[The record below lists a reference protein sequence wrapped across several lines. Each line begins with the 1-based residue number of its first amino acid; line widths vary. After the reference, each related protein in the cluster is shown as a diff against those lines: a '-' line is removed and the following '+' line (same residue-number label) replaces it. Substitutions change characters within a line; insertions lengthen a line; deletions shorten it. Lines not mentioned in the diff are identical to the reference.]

1 MRNLVRR
8 RIIWIEHW
16 QKAVKENVQNQ
27 QSVNFYSLQTDAVAP
42 SPILGRWLVLRAVE
56 RSKDR
61 NDWCWQPCAMWY
73 VRICAARSFKL
84 VHRWVVFVP
93 TASAW
98 LAVFGGICPAPLPT
112 ASTWLAIGMLKER
125 WRAGSWNKMA
135 CHRHP
140 RTEIQG
146 AQSKQIIYSKA
157 PQPLRFFSSI

>member
-73 VRICAARSFKL
+73 VRLARSNKL

-93 TASAW
+93 TASAIQHGW
-98 LAVFGGICPAPLPT
+98 QSSAESAQRPYRLHQHGWQLACWKKDGALEAET
-112 ASTWLAIGMLKER
+112 K
-125 WRAGSWNKMA
+125 WRAIAIHALRYKELKVNK
-135 CHRHP
+135 
-140 RTEIQG
+140 
-146 AQSKQIIYSKA
+146 
-157 PQPLRFFSSI
+157 